1 MKKFIKFQTIL
12 ASLLAVSCLV
22 GCGENP
28 TANPTL
34 DPTGEPT
41 SQPSQVPSVEVS
53 DTEEYLDFTD
63 LSVRDVIGE
72 NGVVAAANPYA
83 AKALDCLD
91 ELRGCE
97 CHSTVILS
105 QVDTQTFK
113 KLGLNLT
120 CEPKYRN
127 KKLYHA

>member
-1 MKKFIKFQTIL
+1 MCGSLSIIDPLVMGHVEALKKKHLGHNNARLHLDEALL
-12 ASLLAVSCLV
+12 ALAVSAP
-22 GCGENP
+22 N
-28 TANPTL
+28 
-34 DPTGEPT
+34 
-41 SQPSQVPSVEVS
+41 
-53 DTEEYLDFTD
+53 
-63 LSVRDVIGE
+63 
-72 NGVVAAANPYA
+72 NPYA